1 MCASLSLSFLTYTRK
16 IFVND
21 SGRIF
26 YFFLL
31 QHHGTTAAAARNRQ
45 ETEVINAEI
54 ISFLQVAYFVSFLNS
69 STDDAAIAVA
79 VVAAASAASFCAVID
94 QANERKND
102 GRWCVGERSLAALYL
117 MPPRLA

>member
-1 MCASLSLSFLTYTRK
+1 MCLSLSLSFLTYTRK

-21 SGRIF
+21 SGRMF

-31 QHHGTTAAAARNRQ
+31 QHHGTTAAARNRQ

-69 STDDAAIAVA
+69 STDAAAIAVA